1 MSFKFP
7 NKAFE
12 KEVLKENNLGKHFL
26 RHVINSSKQ
35 LQDDDNLGLFT
46 IGLISRRQTRGHLS
60 MFAPVFYQVFTE
72 GAALERLELATL
84 EAAGQTT
91 LDHSAWKG

>member
-46 IGLISRRQTRGHLS
+46 IRLILWRQTRGH
-60 MFAPVFYQVFTE
+60 QVFTE
-72 GAALERLELATL
+72 GAALEILELATL
-84 EAAGQTT
+84 EAVGQTL

>member
-1 MSFKFP
+1 
-7 NKAFE
+7 
-12 KEVLKENNLGKHFL
+12 
-26 RHVINSSKQ
+26 
-35 LQDDDNLGLFT
+35 
-46 IGLISRRQTRGHLS
+46 